1 MLDNLKLGYGGTKE
15 EMLRLLTDAEK
26 LSGVHYDISNLS
38 DIYNAI
44 HVIRGELGITGTTA
58 KEASSTLQGSA
69 ASMESAWENLLTGM
83 ANPDAD
89 IGNLID
95 KLLESFTSF
104 TDNLLPIAERALN
117 GIVTMII
124 KLAPKIAEM
133 LPVSYSPLTI

>member
-1 MLDNLKLGYGGTKE
+1 MK
-15 EMLRLLTDAEK
+15 
-26 LSGVHYDISNLS
+26 
-38 DIYNAI
+38 
-44 HVIRGELGITGTTA
+44 
-58 KEASSTLQGSA
+58 
-69 ASMESAWENLLTGM
+69 SAWENLLTGM